1 MKIQGINFE
10 QYSYLSFL
18 GMYPSYGKSTV
29 WSAKSQPDTHKLCQ
43 NHNLIYP
50 SDGNTIACRYPLSS
64 VRLTDSPSWVSMIP
78 KLEKLRESEAWSPSL
93 VAQKFTYL
101 KRTHILVKFL
111 VYSVKF
117 DKPLLVVTLFYFL
130 FFNYTS
136 VYFLKKMF
144 TNVS

>member
-1 MKIQGINFE
+1 M
-10 QYSYLSFL
+10 
-18 GMYPSYGKSTV
+18 
-29 WSAKSQPDTHKLCQ
+29 AKPQFDTYKLWQ

-50 SDGNTIACRYPLSS
+50 SYGNTITYRYPLSS
-64 VRLTDSPSWVSMIP
+64 IRLTDSPSRVSMIS
-78 KLEKLRESEAWSPSL
+78 KLEKLRESEAGSPSL

-111 VYSVKF
+111 VYPVKF
-117 DKPLLVVTLFYFL
+117 DKPLLVVTFFYFL

-136 VYFLKKMF
+136 VYFLENMF